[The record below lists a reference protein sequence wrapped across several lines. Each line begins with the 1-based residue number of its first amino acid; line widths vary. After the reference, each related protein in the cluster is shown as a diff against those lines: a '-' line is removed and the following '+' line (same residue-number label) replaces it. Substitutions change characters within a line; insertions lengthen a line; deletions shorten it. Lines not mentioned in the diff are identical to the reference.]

1 MVRFKSAFAV
11 ALVILLCAAVGADA
25 QNKPL
30 KKIRVGVPSVGMGNI
45 IIFVTKE
52 GKLFEKYGLDAEVI
66 TVMGSG
72 IGSKALISGNLDI
85 IPIATPTVI
94 AANLA
99 GADMAILAHTMPA
112 VVHALMVR
120 PDIKKP
126 EDLKGKKIGVSSLGS
141 LTDFL
146 VRSIAKKKGLN
157 PDRDITLITTGGSDT
172 ERVMALKAGSVEAS
186 ALSHP
191 GYGLARKMGFSML
204 WDSAK
209 ELDYPWMEITTRRAA
224 IKSDRE
230 LITNYMKAHLE
241 GIALFK
247 TNRDFGIKVIKKY
260 LKTPDD
266 ELVNESYDIFAKM
279 FLPTPYPNHP
289 GMKISYRI
297 RRHDAQRRLGSQA
310 GRVHRSEFRR
320 GSSTRAASSSRCM
333 RSEQAGDQVHPER
346 RRHETTWQLQ
356 HIKLCFHPSLFLYRM
371 KRTISTKMSRSMRNL
386 RVKDATRLTPSG
398 KPCVHSRQS

>member
-1 MVRFKSAFAV
+1 VLFPEQPVKIGFSAFPQTFGRCEV
-11 ALVILLCAAVGADA
+11 ASPRSLIATALAIACLASIQSAYSQG
-25 QNKPL
+25 KPL

-120 PDIKKP
+120 PDIKRP

-157 PDRDITLITTGGSDT
+157 PDRDIALITTGGSDT
-172 ERVMALKAGSVEAS
+172 ERVMALKAGAVEA
-186 ALSHP
+186 AAVSHP
-191 GYGLARKMGFSML
+191 GYGLARKMGFNML

-209 ELDYPWMEITTRRAA
+209 ELDYPWMEVTTRRAA
-224 IKSDRE
+224 IKNDRE
-230 LITNYMKAHLE
+230 LIMSYMKAHLE

-247 TNRDFGIKVIKKY
+247 TNRDFGIKVIKKT
-260 LKTPDD
+260 LRVTDD
-266 ELVNESYDIFAKM
+266 ELVNESYEIFSKM
-279 FLPTPYPNHP
+279 FIPTPYPNHP
-289 GMKISYRI
+289 GMKISFEYVAMTRNDVWG
-297 RRHDAQRRLGSQA
+297 HKPE
-310 GRVHRSEFRR
+310 EFTDPSFVQELDKS
-320 GSSTRAASSSRCM
+320 GFIKKLY
-333 RSEQAGDQVHPER
+333 ER
-346 RRHETTWQLQ
+346 
-356 HIKLCFHPSLFLYRM
+356 
-371 KRTISTKMSRSMRNL
+371 
-386 RVKDATRLTPSG
+386 
-398 KPCVHSRQS
+398 

>member
-1 MVRFKSAFAV
+1 MLGHRFAIAAFFAV
-11 ALVILLCAAVGADA
+11 FTLAYAQAGYA

-45 IIFVTKE
+45 IIFITKE
-52 GKLFEKYGLDAEVI
+52 GKLFEKHGLDAEVI

-99 GADMAILAHTMPA
+99 GADMAILAHTMPS

-120 PDIKKP
+120 PDIKRP

-157 PDRDITLITTGGSDT
+157 PERDITLLTTGGSDT
-172 ERVMALKAGSVEAS
+172 ERVMALKAGAVEAS

-191 GYGLARKMGFSML
+191 GYGLARKMGFTML

-209 ELDYPWMEITTRRAA
+209 ELDYPWMEITTRRAL

-230 LITNYMKAHLE
+230 LVMQYMKAHLE

-247 TNRDFGIKVIKKY
+247 TNREFSIKVIKKM

-266 ELVNESYDIFAKM
+266 ELVNESYDIFSKM

-289 GMKISYRI
+289 GMKISFEYVAETRPDVWK
-297 RRHDAQRRLGSQA
+297 HKPE
-310 GRVHRSEFRR
+310 EFTDPSFVTELDKN
-320 GSSTRAASSSRCM
+320 GF
-333 RSEQAGDQVHPER
+333 
-346 RRHETTWQLQ
+346 
-356 HIKLCFHPSLFLYRM
+356 IKSLY
-371 KRTISTKMSRSMRNL
+371 
-386 RVKDATRLTPSG
+386 G
-398 KPCVHSRQS
+398 K

>member
-1 MVRFKSAFAV
+1 MTRYKRFFVVLSAVLCLLFAQ
-11 ALVILLCAAVGADA
+11 AGFA
-25 QNKPL
+25 QQKPL
-30 KKIRVGVPSVGMGNI
+30 RKIRVGVPSVGMGNI
-45 IIFVTKE
+45 ITFVIKE

-72 IGSKALISGNLDI
+72 IGSKALISGNLDV

-112 VVHALMVR
+112 VVHALMAR
-120 PDIKKP
+120 PEIKKP

-172 ERVMALKAGSVEAS
+172 ERVMALKAGAVEAT
-186 ALSHP
+186 AVSHP
-191 GYGLARKMGFSML
+191 GYGLARKMGYSML

-230 LITNYMKAHLE
+230 LIMNYMKAHME

-266 ELVNESYDIFAKM
+266 ELVSESYDIFSKM

-289 GMKISYRI
+289 GMKISFEYVAMTRNDVWS
-297 RRHDAQRRLGSQA
+297 HKPE
-310 GRVHRSEFRR
+310 EFTDPSFVAELDKS
-320 GSSTRAASSSRCM
+320 GF
-333 RSEQAGDQVHPER
+333 
-346 RRHETTWQLQ
+346 
-356 HIKLCFHPSLFLYRM
+356 IKSLYP
-371 KRTISTKMSRSMRNL
+371 K
-386 RVKDATRLTPSG
+386 
-398 KPCVHSRQS
+398 

>member
-1 MVRFKSAFAV
+1 MARLKSIIAV
-11 ALVILLCAAVGADA
+11 VIGAACLFLTQAGYG
-25 QNKPL
+25 QSKPL

-120 PDIKKP
+120 PDIKTP

-172 ERVMALKAGSVEAS
+172 ERVMALKAGVRRGGGGVSSRATGWRGKWAS
-186 ALSHP
+186 TCCGIRPRSSTIP
-191 GYGLARKMGFSML
+191 GWKSPRAG
-204 WDSAK
+204 
-209 ELDYPWMEITTRRAA
+209 RR
-224 IKSDRE
+224 
-230 LITNYMKAHLE
+230 
-241 GIALFK
+241 
-247 TNRDFGIKVIKKY
+247 
-260 LKTPDD
+260 LKTTG
-266 ELVNESYDIFAKM
+266 N
-279 FLPTPYPNHP
+279 
-289 GMKISYRI
+289 
-297 RRHDAQRRLGSQA
+297 
-310 GRVHRSEFRR
+310 
-320 GSSTRAASSSRCM
+320 
-333 RSEQAGDQVHPER
+333 
-346 RRHETTWQLQ
+346 
-356 HIKLCFHPSLFLYRM
+356 
-371 KRTISTKMSRSMRNL
+371 
-386 RVKDATRLTPSG
+386 
-398 KPCVHSRQS
+398 

>member
-1 MVRFKSAFAV
+1 MLRFKFNFAIGV
-11 ALVILLCAAVGADA
+11 VLSLLTLGASVSA

-52 GKLFEKYGLDAEVI
+52 GRLFEKYGLDAEVI

-120 PDIKKP
+120 PEIKKP

-157 PDRDITLITTGGSDT
+157 PDRDITLVTTGGSDT
-172 ERVMALKAGSVEAS
+172 ERVMALKAGAVEAT
-186 ALSHP
+186 AVSHP
-191 GYGLARKMGFSML
+191 GYGLARKMGYSML

-209 ELDYPWMEITTRRAA
+209 ELNYPWMEITTRRAA

-260 LKTPDD
+260 LKTSDD
-266 ELVNESYDIFAKM
+266 DLVNESYDIFSKM

-289 GMKISYRI
+289 GMKISYEYVAMTRNDNEVWNHKPEAFTDSSFVAELDKSGFI
-297 RRHDAQRRLGSQA
+297 KRLY
-310 GRVHRSEFRR
+310 E
-320 GSSTRAASSSRCM
+320 
-333 RSEQAGDQVHPER
+333 
-346 RRHETTWQLQ
+346 
-356 HIKLCFHPSLFLYRM
+356 K
-371 KRTISTKMSRSMRNL
+371 
-386 RVKDATRLTPSG
+386 
-398 KPCVHSRQS
+398 

>member
-1 MVRFKSAFAV
+1 MKWLVLNRPSPWLSALACLTLTQ
-11 ALVILLCAAVGADA
+11 AGYA
-25 QNKPL
+25 QSKPL

-120 PDIKKP
+120 PDIKAP

-157 PDRDITLITTGGSDT
+157 PDRDLTLITTGGSDT
-172 ERVMALKAGSVEAS
+172 ERVMALKAGAV
-186 ALSHP
+186 
-191 GYGLARKMGFSML
+191 
-204 WDSAK
+204 
-209 ELDYPWMEITTRRAA
+209 
-224 IKSDRE
+224 
-230 LITNYMKAHLE
+230 
-241 GIALFK
+241 
-247 TNRDFGIKVIKKY
+247 
-260 LKTPDD
+260 
-266 ELVNESYDIFAKM
+266 
-279 FLPTPYPNHP
+279 
-289 GMKISYRI
+289 
-297 RRHDAQRRLGSQA
+297 DAQRWLTRATVWRANWASACCGIPPRSSTIHGWKSPRA
-310 GRVHRSEFRR
+310 GRR
-320 GSSTRAASSSRCM
+320 
-333 RSEQAGDQVHPER
+333 
-346 RRHETTWQLQ
+346 L
-356 HIKLCFHPSLFLYRM
+356 K
-371 KRTISTKMSRSMRNL
+371 
-386 RVKDATRLTPSG
+386 ATG
-398 KPCVHSRQS
+398 N

>member
-1 MVRFKSAFAV
+1 MTRYKLLFA
-11 ALVILLCAAVGADA
+11 ALFGVLCVLFA
-25 QNKPL
+25 QPGFSQQKPL

-45 IIFVTKE
+45 ITFVIKE
-52 GKLFEKYGLDAEVI
+52 GKLLEKYGLEGEVI

-120 PDIKKP
+120 PEIKRP

-172 ERVMALKAGSVEAS
+172 ERVMALKAGAVEAT
-186 ALSHP
+186 AVSHP
-191 GYGLARKMGFSML
+191 GYGLARKMGYSML

-266 ELVNESYDIFAKM
+266 ELVSESYDIFSKM

-289 GMKISYRI
+289 GMKISFEYVAMTRNDVWS
-297 RRHDAQRRLGSQA
+297 HKPE
-310 GRVHRSEFRR
+310 EFTDPSFVAELDKS
-320 GSSTRAASSSRCM
+320 GF
-333 RSEQAGDQVHPER
+333 
-346 RRHETTWQLQ
+346 
-356 HIKLCFHPSLFLYRM
+356 IKSLYS
-371 KRTISTKMSRSMRNL
+371 K
-386 RVKDATRLTPSG
+386 
-398 KPCVHSRQS
+398 